1 MEIPFAFFQ
10 SRNILASLIFR
21 SRSFSPAVTYATDQ
35 LTQSLQELTASRV
48 QAAWVP
54 PSAIP
59 EGIPAET
66 FQPSAEIERYLA
78 ERREHAARAENV
90 NVGIY

>member
-10 SRNILASLIFR
+10 SRSILASRIFR
-21 SRSFSPAVTYATDQ
+21 SHSFSPAVTYATKQ
-35 LTQSLQELTASRV
+35 LTQALQELTASRV
-48 QAAWVP
+48 QSAWVP

-59 EGIPAET
+59 EGIPAES

-78 ERREHAARAENV
+78 ERREHAAKAENV

>member
-10 SRNILASLIFR
+10 SRSILVSRILR
-21 SRSFSPAVTYATDQ
+21 SHSFSPAVTYATDQ

-59 EGIPAET
+59 EGIPAES

-78 ERREHAARAENV
+78 ERREHAEKAENV